1 MDEIRYEVGNVTV
14 IVHDG
19 RPSPF
24 YQILAEAGDLH
35 SRKNL
40 NYAGP
45 GMDPFKNFKECEGF
59 GIPAW
64 KGVLVRESDKWMR
77 IKHLAQGMP
86 DMVGE
91 SLYDTM
97 LDLGNYAFIMAALL
111 KESLATGDVE

>member
-1 MDEIRYEVGNVTV
+1 MR
-14 IVHDG
+14 DG

-40 NYAGP
+40 NYAGETP
-45 GMDPFKNFKECEGF
+45 DPFRNFRESEDF

-77 IKHLAQGMP
+77 IKNLSSGIP

-91 SLYDTM
+91 SLEDTM
-97 LDLGNYAFIMAALL
+97 MDLGVYAFIMLALFREYCDVQR
-111 KESLATGDVE
+111 KEVVEIEGFKET